1 MTATTLQPLQLQI
14 PEFLEQTVAQIVAFL
29 PRLAAAIVVLLIG
42 WIVGVAAARLV
53 MGLTDRIELDKM
65 VLDTPLGRL
74 LGGSEGAVS
83 RTFGVITKWFVYAI
97 AVLAA
102 ANVLAIATLS
112 AWIQTVVSY
121 IPAFIA
127 GLAVI
132 IGGFVVA
139 DFIGDAIM
147 RTRAATQTE
156 YTSWFATG
164 TRMFLYFTAIVI
176 GLDTMGIDVGI
187 LYLFARALAWGLAA
201 AIALGAGIA
210 FGWGAHTYVSNNV
223 EQWMGN
229 VSSAAP
235 EPQRQQ
241 ADGGEP
247 TAGRR
252 GTSDP
257 QSDGGERPGWSRST
271 SGSQPDGG
279 EPAGGRRGTSDPQ
292 SDGGTDLNGD

>member
-1 MTATTLQPLQLQI
+1 MTVPSSQLLQFQI
-14 PEFLEQTVAQIVAFL
+14 PEFLQQTVAQTVAFL

-42 WIVGVAAARLV
+42 WVVGVAAAKVV
-53 MGLTDRIELDKM
+53 MELTDRIELDRM
-65 VLDTPLGRL
+65 VLQTPLGRL
-74 LGGSEGAVS
+74 MGGSEGAVS
-83 RTFGVITKWFVYAI
+83 QTFGAITKWFVYAI
-97 AVLAA
+97 AILAA
-102 ANVLAIATLS
+102 ANVLAIPTLS

-156 YTSWFATG
+156 YTSWFASG

-210 FGWGAHTYVSNNV
+210 FGWGAHNYVSNNIDR
-223 EQWMGN
+223 WMGN

-241 ADGGEP
+241 ADGGVP
-247 TAGRR
+247 
-252 GTSDP
+252 S
-257 QSDGGERPGWSRST
+257 
-271 SGSQPDGG
+271 
-279 EPAGGRRGTSDPQ
+279 GGRRGTSDPQ
-292 SDGGTDLNGD
+292 SDGGTDLEDD

>member
-1 MTATTLQPLQLQI
+1 MTVPSSQLLQFQI
-14 PEFLEQTVAQIVAFL
+14 PEFLEQTVAQTVAFL

-42 WIVGVAAARLV
+42 WVIGVAAAKV
-53 MGLTDRIELDKM
+53 VKGLTDKIELDRM
-65 VLDTPLGRL
+65 VLETPLGRIM
-74 LGGSEGAVS
+74 GGSEDAVS
-83 RTFGVITKWFVYAI
+83 RTFGAITKWFVYAI
-97 AVLAA
+97 AILAA

-139 DFIGDAIM
+139 DFIGDAIT

-176 GLDTMGIDVGI
+176 GLDTMGVDVGI

-247 TAGRR
+247 TAG
-252 GTSDP
+252 
-257 QSDGGERPGWSRST
+257 SRST

-279 EPAGGRRGTSDPQ
+279 EPAGGR
-292 SDGGTDLNGD
+292 